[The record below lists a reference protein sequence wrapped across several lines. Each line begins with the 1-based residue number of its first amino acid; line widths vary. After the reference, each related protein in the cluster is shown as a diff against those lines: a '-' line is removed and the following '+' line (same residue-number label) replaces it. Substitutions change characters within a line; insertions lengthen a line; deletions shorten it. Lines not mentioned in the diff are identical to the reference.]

1 MALRKPP
8 TPVERPRPK
17 RAVTAATATVS
28 LDKSGAWATWRFGNR
43 EWQIEAWRLYDIV
56 GELRFLASW
65 IGDSVSQARL
75 YVTRIDETGEETG
88 EVEDRS
94 LAALASVPLGTGAQ
108 RDDNLRLLGIDL
120 AVAGEAWIV
129 GEGANTAKPG
139 GWFVLSGGQ
148 IRREGGVISV
158 RRPLQIG
165 GEVLKLTDGQ
175 DMLIRAWRPHPND
188 IFQSDSPTRSA
199 IPPLREIELL
209 TKREFA
215 ELESRLVGA
224 GVWFLPEGMD
234 FPRSDGDPEG
244 LDGFLAY
251 LQRVAA
257 ENIRDQSRASAMV
270 PITVTVPDQM
280 MEHVDKFKPVTFWS
294 DLSSNILEMKQA
306 AIARVAA
313 SFEIP
318 SELLAGLS
326 DSNHWTAWAISEEGI
341 KRIKPY
347 LACIADT
354 LTRGF
359 LVPTLQREGIENAES
374 YAYAF
379 DVSPLAVRP
388 NRLDEALQLRD
399 RFLLSDQETVRSGAF
414 RTEQMPTDDERIKM
428 LLIQSVASNPQLL
441 TDPGIQSSLG
451 IGRQA
456 IPIQGP
462 PPEAPKTLPR
472 AEEEAPADG
481 PPSTEKKGMPDSAPP
496 SAATVNRLTFSRM
509 IAIACDMTVLRALE
523 LAGGRLATHQQR
535 RMLGDIPRHE
545 IHTRVGPFSTAQ
557 ASMAVSGA
565 WEHIPRLAKNLNID
579 ELRLRD
585 TLHKYCVDLIHRG
598 VAHSDV
604 LLASALNR
612 VLT

>member
-1 MALRKPP
+1 
-8 TPVERPRPK
+8 
-17 RAVTAATATVS
+17 VS

-75 YVTRIDETGEETG
+75 YVTRIDETGEEIG

-94 LAALASVPLGTGAQ
+94 IAALASVPLGTGSQ

-129 GEGANTAKPG
+129 GEAANTPKPE
-139 GWFVLSGGQ
+139 GWFVLSSGQ

-158 RRPLQIG
+158 RRPLQVG
-165 GEVLKLTDGQ
+165 GEVLRLTDGQ

-224 GVWFLPEGMD
+224 GVWFLPEGLD
-234 FPRSDGDPEG
+234 FPRSEGDPEG

-280 MEHVDKFKPVTFWS
+280 MEYVDKFKPVTFWS
-294 DLSSNILEMKQA
+294 ELSSSILEMKQA

-359 LVPTLQREGIENAES
+359 LVPTLKREGIDNAES

-399 RFLLSDQETVRSGAF
+399 RFLLSDNETVRSGAF
-414 RTEQMPTDDERIKM
+414 RIEQMPTEDERIKM
-428 LLIQSVASNPQLL
+428 LLIQSVSTNPQLL
-441 TDPGIQSSLG
+441 TDPGIQAALG

-456 IPIQGP
+456 IPIQG
-462 PPEAPKTLPR
+462 APGQAPR
-472 AEEEAPADG
+472 ALPAPDDEQAPADG
-481 PPSTEKKGMPDSAPP
+481 PPSTVNEGMPDTSVP
-496 SAATVNRLTFSRM
+496 SAAAVNRLAFSRL
-509 IAIACDMTVLRALE
+509 IAIACDITVLRALE
-523 LAGGRLATHQQR
+523 LAGGRIATHQQR
-535 RMLGDIPRHE
+535 RMLGGVPRHE
-545 IHTRVGPFSTAQ
+545 IHTRVGPIPVAKAT
-557 ASMAVSGA
+557 MALDGA
-565 WEHIPRLAKNLNID
+565 WNHIPRLAKNLDID
-579 ELRLRD
+579 EIVLRD
-585 TLHKYCVDLIHRG
+585 TLYDYCTDLISRG
-598 VAHSDV
+598 VSHTDE

-612 VLT
+612 VLP